1 MRLTDEQRE
10 VVAIKDGKHLVLAP
24 PGSGETEMLSQ
35 RIFAAL
41 EGGVDPKRMLCATFT
56 NRAAYEMRERVE
68 NSGGELTLP
77 DVGNLHHFAHK
88 FLKSVHILHPKK
100 HVLDEVE
107 QFEFLKECVEKYRRE
122 EELSE
127 GAGMLESFMAKAWDK
142 DKSPY
147 PELLSAVLV
156 SHQRRIGFTQE
167 ETRHIPKP
175 TIELAKAGVVR
186 ELEARYTKLK
196 CEFQAFDFDD
206 LINETC
212 LYLRRHPLPEEK
224 KYLWVQLDE
233 VQDLSPL
240 QWEIVR
246 SLTAE
251 SAVSVYFGDME
262 QAIFSFLGANQ
273 TRFLK
278 EIEGCETHYFKTNFR
293 ATPKLLDLMT
303 RYSVEVLKTKLPFL
317 PRPADP
323 NKKNGRIAIYG
334 STDFELVISE
344 VAALLESGTAENVA
358 ILVRENAQA
367 DFYEEAIRRL
377 HYRYVKVSG
386 RDLFSFPPMR
396 DFLAFV
402 SLMGDKETAGSWQTL
417 FRRFSK
423 SLPNSTSARYFVR
436 RLLSSGVDPKADL
449 ERRWGLMPF
458 GPQSDL
464 RRALKA
470 SYAKWHGKI
479 KVKIPF
485 RKLFKDFVALALPKG
500 GTLYDLKEP
509 RKRVLERIEAF
520 LRFADKNS
528 ITFEDWNMLTKL
540 KEADLLVGD
549 EKIIISTIHK
559 AKGRQFDAVVVP
571 EASLLMYPPGP
582 QEDPDESLR
591 LMYVA
596 ISRAKRHL
604 SVFGTNGTWFEK
616 EGEAN
621 FS

>member
-1 MRLTDEQRE
+1 M
-10 VVAIKDGKHLVLAP
+10 
-24 PGSGETEMLSQ
+24 GEEMS
-35 RIFAAL
+35 
-41 EGGVDPKRMLCATFT
+41 
-56 NRAAYEMRERVE
+56 
-68 NSGGELTLP
+68 LP
-77 DVGNLHHFAHK
+77 DVGNLHHFSHE

-107 QFEFLKECVEKYRRE
+107 ALEYLIECVEQYRRE
-122 EELSE
+122 EKLSE
-127 GAGMLESFMAKAWDK
+127 GVGMLESFMAKAREK
-142 DKSPY
+142 EKSPY

-156 SHQRRIGFTQE
+156 SHQRRIGFTLE
-167 ETRHIPKP
+167 ETRHIPRS
-175 TIELAKAGVVR
+175 TIDLAKAGVIR
-186 ELEARYTKLK
+186 ALEGRYTELK
-196 CEFQAFDFDD
+196 REFQALDFDD

-212 LYLRRHPLPEEK
+212 LYLRRHPLPEDK
-224 KYLWVQLDE
+224 KYLWVQIDE

-246 SLTAE
+246 GLTAAK
-251 SAVSVYFGDME
+251 AVSVYFGDME

-273 TRFLK
+273 ERFLK
-278 EIEGCETHYFKTNFR
+278 EIEMCEKHYFKTNFR

-303 RYSVEVLKTKLPFL
+303 CYSVEILKTKLPFL

-323 NKKNGRIAIYG
+323 NKKNGRIEIYDSMDLG
-334 STDFELVISE
+334 LVISE

-367 DFYEEAIRRL
+367 DLYEEEIRRL
-377 HYRYVKVSG
+377 RYRYVKVSG

-402 SLMGDKETAGSWQTL
+402 SLMGDKEDAGAWQAL

-423 SLPNSTSARYFVR
+423 ALENSTSSRYFVR
-436 RLLSSGVDPKADL
+436 RLLALGVDPKVDL
-449 ERRWGLMPF
+449 ERRWGLMSF

-464 RRALKA
+464 RKALKS

-479 KVKIPF
+479 QGKIPF
-485 RKLFKDFVALALPKG
+485 RKLFKDFAALTLPNG
-500 GTLYDLKEP
+500 GMLYNLKEP
-509 RKRVLERIEAF
+509 RKRVLERIEVF
-520 LRFADKNS
+520 LRYADKNS
-528 ITFEDWNMLTKL
+528 ITFDDWDLLTKL

-571 EASLLMYPPGP
+571 EASLLMYPQAP
-582 QEDPDESLR
+582 QEDPEESLR

-604 SVFGTNGTWFEK
+604 SIFGAKGTWFEK
-616 EGEAN
+616 
-621 FS
+621 